1 MAQLLGNNV
10 LPGEPVTKFIHALCG
25 HYPNIAELR
34 FRKYVPTDGLSERLR
49 SLKAPDSKWLTAA
62 KSIALQTGTML
73 WSVVAEMVIKEGKQL
88 PRDALIEAL
97 VHRHTESERTLVL
110 TRREMLHGGLKLIAK
125 GLRGAESLAL
135 CSEVRLIEGHGAHI
149 PMLDFACAKTP
160 ANQSAICSMLREIG
174 QNGVVVDSGKSYHF
188 LGASILTSD
197 EWIRFMGRALLFAP
211 FIDTRFIGHRL
222 LDGEC
227 TLRLTAKG
235 GKIPSIEICI

>member
-1 MAQLLGNNV
+1 MAQLLDNNV
-10 LPGEPVTKFIHALCG
+10 LPGEPVTRFINALCG
-25 HYPNIAELR
+25 RYPNFAELR
-34 FRKYVPTDGLSERLR
+34 FRKYVPTDGLSERLK
-49 SLKAPDSKWLTAA
+49 SLKAPDRSGIVDHHPPESAPDGEWLTAA

-73 WSVVAEMVIKEGKQL
+73 WNVVAEMVMKEGKQL

-97 VHRHTESERTLVL
+97 VHRHSESERTLVL
-110 TRREMLHGGLKLIAK
+110 TRREMSDGGLKLITQ
-125 GLRGAESLAL
+125 GLRGTESLAL
-135 CSEVRLIEGHGAHI
+135 CSEVRLI
-149 PMLDFACAKTP
+149 
-160 ANQSAICSMLREIG
+160 ANQSAICSMLGEIG

-227 TLRLTAKG
+227 TLRLTAKD
-235 GKIPSIEICI
+235 GKIPSIERCI